1 MPPDHQVQVRPPLF
15 PVFFLKHSRKH
26 LCNEE
31 WEATSAEINV
41 GPGVWNCPAGNPIYN
56 DSLHGMHSPGVLPPK
71 SRMPTHLILTASFKR
86 SHLLQII
93 IFCIHAQ
100 LPGEKSDHLAITS
113 SLERA
118 PWNEQSHRTT
128 CWWQPPIT
136 SSSQHR
142 IRISTLEY
150 ENAPTPGKIKP
161 AFPLF
166 ALGSSFLPFEEV
178 QQKWWR
184 LVKSHDSSRCFSE
197 NTLKKMCMLSMFY
210 CVRIHTW
217 HAQIRKVFILK
228 NSRPQDSED
237 SLQDG
242 SASLPP
248 SLQRAREPDLEF
260 FRAVTVSGGEVTL
273 SMDLRLRSWPAGPC
287 GPPLP
292 LKRTSFI
299 QASKL
304 QLTEVKF
311 LQKSEWWYRYVYAH
325 LRACVYV
332 CLYIT
337 IYIEQIEPINISY
350 DIKWYMYK
358 KNIKIS
364 EKKNSAFKLSMTRTS
379 ALFFFFVVH
388 SLLQT
393 ICPRAIWP
401 EASFLSGFC
410 QSQKIPWYRWW
421 TKSCTSW

>member
-1 MPPDHQVQVRPPLF
+1 MLNFQVKIWSLGHH
-15 PVFFLKHSRKH
+15 VFTGTGSLKRTVTQDNM
-26 LCNEE
+26 LV
-31 WEATSAEINV
+31 ATSYHQFISTQDQNLDLR
-41 GPGVWNCPAGNPIYN
+41 VWECSHTWK
-56 DSLHGMHSPGVLPPK
+56 DK
-71 SRMPTHLILTASFKR
+71 ASF
-86 SHLLQII
+86 
-93 IFCIHAQ
+93 
-100 LPGEKSDHLAITS
+100 
-113 SLERA
+113 
-118 PWNEQSHRTT
+118 
-128 CWWQPPIT
+128 
-136 SSSQHR
+136 
-142 IRISTLEY
+142 STLC
-150 ENAPTPGKIKP
+150 A
-161 AFPLF
+161 
-166 ALGSSFLPFEEV
+166 GSSFLPFEEV
-178 QQKWWR
+178 QQKWWG

-217 HAQIRKVFILK
+217 HAQIRKIFILK

-248 SLQRAREPDLEF
+248 SLQRAREPDLEL

-311 LQKSEWWYRYVYAH
+311 LQQSEWWYRYVYAH

-332 CLYIT
+332 CLHMT

-350 DIKWYMYK
+350 DIKRYMY
-358 KNIKIS
+358 
-364 EKKNSAFKLSMTRTS
+364 
-379 ALFFFFVVH
+379 
-388 SLLQT
+388 
-393 ICPRAIWP
+393 
-401 EASFLSGFC
+401 
-410 QSQKIPWYRWW
+410 
-421 TKSCTSW
+421 